1 MSWGLART
9 DPDVDVIKET
19 QKTLD
24 RLNEEEVLATS
35 KAEYLELSKKM
46 DELLQKQEIYWA
58 QRSRVSWL
66 KHGDKNTKFFH
77 SKATQRRRKNHIR
90 SIKNA
95 QG

>member
-1 MSWGLART
+1 MSWGMAWT
-9 DPDVDVIKET
+9 DPDVEAIKET
-19 QKTLD
+19 KKRLD
-24 RLNEEEVLATS
+24 RLNEEEISETS
-35 KAEYLELSKKM
+35 KAGYLELSKKM

-66 KHGDKNTKFFH
+66 KHGDKNTKNFH

-90 SIKNA
+90 DIKNG